1 MATLEASIDRVA
13 AETRFSGVVRV
24 DRGDGTAFA
33 AAYGLACRR
42 CGEPN
47 RVSTRFG
54 IASGTKALTAL
65 TVVRLIE
72 SGRLELTTPAR
83 TLLGDDLPL
92 IGADVTVE
100 HLLAHRSGIGDYL
113 DEDGGWAVTD
123 HVLPVPVHT
132 LATTVD
138 YLAVLDG
145 WETRFPVGER
155 FAYCNSGYVVLALL
169 AERAG
174 GLAFAD
180 LVRREVCEP
189 AGMED
194 AAFLRS
200 DELPAGTASGY
211 LDAEGLRT
219 NVLHL
224 PVLGVGDGGLY
235 ATVAD
240 IHALWAALFGDRIV
254 APRWRRELLRPR
266 SEETG
271 ESMRYGMGFWL
282 APTGDG
288 VAIEGYDP
296 GISFHSSHDPATTTT
311 WTVVSNTSEGA
322 WPVARLLRET
332 LDA

>member
-1 MATLEASIDRVA
+1 MGTLEASIDRVA
-13 AETRFSGVVRV
+13 AETRFSGVVRI
-24 DRGDGTAFA
+24 DGGDGTAFA

-72 SGRLELTTPAR
+72 AGRLELTTPAR

-92 IGADVTVE
+92 IGPEVTVE

-113 DEDGGWAVTD
+113 DEDGGWEVND
-123 HVLPVPVHT
+123 HVLPVPVHA
-132 LATTVD
+132 LVTTAD
-138 YLAVLDG
+138 YLPVLDG
-145 WETRFPVGER
+145 WEATSAAGER

-169 AERAG
+169 AERASG
-174 GLAFAD
+174 VAFPD

-189 AGMED
+189 AGMTD
-194 AAFLRS
+194 TGFLRS
-200 DELPAGTASGY
+200 DELPTGVAFGY
-211 LDAEGLRT
+211 LDVEGHRT

-224 PVLGVGDGGLY
+224 PVVGSGDGGLY

-240 IHALWAALFGDRIV
+240 VHALWAALFGDRLV
-254 APRWRRELLRPR
+254 SPRWRSEMLRPR
-266 SEETG
+266 SEDTG
-271 ESMRYGMGFWL
+271 ESMGYGIGFWL
-282 APTGDG
+282 ARTGDAL
-288 VAIEGYDP
+288 AIEGYDP
-296 GISFHSSHDPATTTT
+296 GISFRSVHDPASTTT

-322 WPVARLLRET
+322 WPVARLLREMLT
-332 LDA
+332 A

>member
-113 DEDGGWAVTD
+113 DEDGGWEVTD

-132 LATTVD
+132 LAATVD

-145 WETRFPVGER
+145 WEAKFPVGER

-169 AERAG
+169 AERAS

-180 LVRREVCEP
+180 LVRREVGEP

-211 LDAEGLRT
+211 LDAEGFRT

-240 IHALWAALFGDRIV
+240 IHALWAALFADRIV

-296 GISFHSSHDPATTTT
+296 GISFHSFHGPATATT

-322 WPVARLLRET
+322 WPVARLLRRM